1 MGAAISK
8 RISCGSA
15 VSMALRRR
23 SGGVGKRRPGPEA
36 VEAALKEAAEL
47 FPKRSAELPPL
58 VLRHQL
64 YGLAGDRTAVDR
76 HLNRLQADGRVR
88 LLHLGLGPDT
98 VAVVG
103 AEEYRETVLRAVEGS
118 PHAPLVRRFLDGV
131 RPLLSFERGQLE
143 EMGLRDSDVTQL
155 VAAGVLTVRDAGSW
169 WLALPGAGRFIRAL
183 LRGRKQLLA
192 AVRRSRH
199 REVLQAELGQ
209 RRARPSLGLRYVLL
223 DLLGA
228 ELLRS
233 VPTTSGPLLRL
244 AET

>member
-1 MGAAISK
+1 
-8 RISCGSA
+8 
-15 VSMALRRR
+15 
-23 SGGVGKRRPGPEA
+23 
-36 VEAALKEAAEL
+36 
-47 FPKRSAELPPL
+47 
-58 VLRHQL
+58 
-64 YGLAGDRTAVDR
+64 
-76 HLNRLQADGRVR
+76 
-88 LLHLGLGPDT
+88 
-98 VAVVG
+98 
-103 AEEYRETVLRAVEGS
+103 
-118 PHAPLVRRFLDGV
+118 
-131 RPLLSFERGQLE
+131 
-143 EMGLRDSDVTQL
+143 MGLKDCDVTQL

-183 LRGRKQLLA
+183 LHGRKQLLA